1 LTIQIQITIIRIDGY
16 GPWTLT
22 LGSDREARLQ
32 MLQSTIYCDVQRLF
46 SERECLVYSNRFDE
60 YFAISNGLSV
70 SDHVII
76 HNQLTGLYPNL
87 KLSMTIGKGTTPFEA
102 NINAHKSRQTEEAL
116 TPAAPIFGQPIL
128 YSSNHSSP
136 GYSFSKSSKT
146 ASNSAHMNG
155 EFVQIMHIDVND
167 SRKISL
173 DLTPYEI
180 THLIVKVY
188 YQLSAEFLKKGCMTF
203 FIGGDNFMVVS
214 NDTSKED
221 AKKIINKV
229 GRAMGIKLNCGI
241 GIGKTGR
248 TAAKNATKALD
259 IIRDLREK
267 GKTQSVYEIQ

>member
-1 LTIQIQITIIRIDGY
+1 MTIQIQITIIRIDGY

-46 SERECLVYSNRFDE
+46 SERECLVYSNRYDE
-60 YFAISNGLSV
+60 FFAISNGLSV

-116 TPAAPIFGQPIL
+116 TPTAPIFGQTIL
-128 YSSNHSSP
+128 YSSNRSSP
-136 GYSFSKSSKT
+136 GFSFSKSSKT
-146 ASNSAHMNG
+146 AHLNG
-155 EFVQIMHIDVND
+155 EFVKIMHIDVND

-180 THLIVKVY
+180 THLIVKIY
-188 YQLSAEFLKKGCMTF
+188 SLLSAEFLKKGCMTF

-214 NDTSKED
+214 NNTRKRMQR
-221 AKKIINKV
+221 K
-229 GRAMGIKLNCGI
+229 
-241 GIGKTGR
+241 
-248 TAAKNATKALD
+248 
-259 IIRDLREK
+259 
-267 GKTQSVYEIQ
+267 